1 MSSFFHKSDFYS
13 FFVKTAR
20 KMREMGKLTT
30 IVDIFFNVL
39 KKSMKR
45 VKRQKMLIDYMWMLF
60 IEFVMKMKKK
70 SSMNSILQV
79 VIFFSKFALIMR

>member
-1 MSSFFHKSDFYS
+1 M
-13 FFVKTAR
+13 KTAR

-70 SSMNSILQV
+70 SSINSILQV